1 MLIKTSLLAKTIKLY
16 SKLLIKKQSK
26 FVITL
31 ALKNSN
37 NTVSVT
43 FSHFKTIIKSLVRM
57 SLGLNTFFS

>member
-26 FVITL
+26 VVITL

-37 NTVSVT
+37 NTVSFT